1 MAVVELAAAAAVN
14 HGGKLATI
22 QRGRDVLASKNR
34 EHRARKLNLIA
45 FRCIK
50 VIQGVDAQIRKGCD
64 SRKGKA
70 IALLI
75 PSLIP
80 SLILSLIL
88 SPMLRKAR
96 SLCGSLDDAK
106 HNMVM
111 YRDTCRIL
119 SIPIAN

>member
-75 PSLIP
+75 PSLI
-80 SLILSLIL
+80 LSLIL